1 MNLSG
6 ADNMPGKKTGRNI
19 LAEMV
24 IPEIPRLFGMINRNP
39 YSKTYG
45 CIDRNF
51 WHYKIVDFPSGMH
64 QVGALLLAFVYCN
77 DFPGNIYYKKERIK
91 ELCIAAMR
99 FMEKSSH
106 RDGSAD
112 EFYPYERALGATEL
126 SLYCA
131 TEAYLLLKLRDEG
144 LKYFF
149 RKRADWLIENDEPGL
164 MANHQAGASVA
175 LLNVYL
181 ICGERKYLDA
191 SREKIKRVLSLQS
204 GEGWFQEYEGCDPGY
219 LTVTIDF
226 LAKYYKKTRDPSVLS
241 AIEKAVN
248 FASYF
253 IHPDGSFGGEYG
265 SRNTYH
271 FLPHGFELM
280 AGTHPEAARVNDL
293 WLEGVKGRKNEFMN
307 DDRYFMYDAANRLQA
322 CLDYCEKRKAHKA
335 RGDFKKYFPDAKIFV
350 AKWSAYYVVISLA
363 KGGVFKLFRSKK
375 LIASDCGLIGRLGGK
390 TVITQ
395 LIDNY
400 EINVSR
406 DMEHLKV
413 SGSFNFVMD
422 ELPSPLKLVLFRLG
436 LLTFGNTAQGG
447 RFIKKHLT
455 KRLIL
460 GKSRAPA
467 RFRRVFELDGGLRIT
482 DEIRLAG
489 RENMAS
495 LFIPSDLAA
504 IHVPGSRYYQES
516 TLQEWT
522 DLGRYL
528 NELNKNR
535 SVKVRRELK

>member
-1 MNLSG
+1 M
-6 ADNMPGKKTGRNI
+6 AGKKTGRNI

-24 IPEIPRLFGMINRNP
+24 IPEIPRLFGMIDRNP
-39 YSKTYG
+39 YSETYG

-131 TEAYLLLKLRDEG
+131 TEAYLLLKHRDEG
-144 LKYFF
+144 LKKFF
-149 RKRADWLIENDEPGL
+149 RKRAGWIIENDEPGL
-164 MANHQAGASVA
+164 MANHHAGAALA

-181 ICGERKYLDA
+181 VCKDKKYLEA
-191 SREKIKRVLSLQS
+191 GREKIKQVISLQS
-204 GEGWFQEYEGCDPGY
+204 PEGWFREYEGCDPGY

-226 LAKYYKKTRDPSVLS
+226 LAKYYEKTREQILIAPM
-241 AIEKAVN
+241 EKAIV

-271 FLPHGFELM
+271 FVPHGFELM
-280 AGTHPEAARVNDL
+280 AGRLPQAAYINDL
-293 WLEGVKGRKNEFMN
+293 WLQGVANRKHEHMN

-322 CLDYCEKRKAHKA
+322 YVDYCGNRKEYGV
-335 RGDFKKYFPDAKIFV
+335 RGNFKKYFSDAKIFV
-350 AKWSAYYVVISLA
+350 AKWGGHYLVSSLA
-363 KGGVFKLFRSKK
+363 KAGVFKLFKGKK
-375 LIASDCGLIGRLGGK
+375 LVASDCGLAGRLGNK
-390 TVITQ
+390 TAITQ

-400 EINVSR
+400 EIKVSR
-406 DMEHLKV
+406 DMKHLEV
-413 SGSFNFVMD
+413 SGSFNFVRD
-422 ELPSPLKLVLFRLG
+422 ELPSPLKFMLFRLG
-436 LLTFGNTAQGG
+436 LLTVGRAAWGG

-455 KRLIL
+455 KKLIL

-467 RFRRVFELDGGLRIT
+467 RFRRIFDIGNALKVT
-482 DEIRLAG
+482 DEIQLNG
-489 RENMAS
+489 HQNVTS
-495 LFIPSDLAA
+495 LYIPTDLAA

-516 TLQEWT
+516 VLHEWT
-522 DLGRYL
+522 DLGGYL

-535 SVKVRRELK
+535 RVTIRRELK